1 MRARSLRVLGCVAAI
16 SLATAAC
23 GGVGDDTAGGDGSE
37 VSFGGET
44 TGGDGKAGGSDNE
57 INVTGSMT
65 TLGFSVEDEIAKAR
79 VAEVKQAYPDLDLKV
94 TSGAFDEQQFL
105 SAVAAGKPPSAVYL
119 PRSELGTYAAK
130 GALLPL
136 DDCIEAQGIDMSLYR
151 ESAVSQV
158 TYDGQIYGIPE
169 FNSVRL
175 VLANSNALQDAG
187 LSPDDIDVSDWDG
200 VMAASKQLYQTGGS
214 GIQRIGF
221 DPKIPEFFPLW
232 VAAAG
237 GELVSED
244 GQTAYLDSPEA
255 VEALTYTV
263 SLVDANGGWSDF
275 KTFRDTWDFFG
286 DNNQFVADQ
295 LGAFPMED
303 WYLDVLADVSPNAP
317 VTAMPFKDREG
328 NLLTYATGQAWS
340 VPKGSNNPTA
350 ACAFAATMTSTD
362 AWMAAAEASKADR
375 KKSGGAY
382 LGTWTANK
390 EADER
395 IFAEVYEPSGIE
407 SLDQAVKVL
416 QSLQDSAIVDP
427 PSPAAA
433 EVKKAWEDAV
443 LRALQ
448 GDQSPEEALQQAQK
462 EATEAIA
469 DAQ

>member
-1 MRARSLRVLGCVAAI
+1 MRIRSVKVLGCLAAI
-16 SLATAAC
+16 SLLSAAC
-23 GGVGDDTAGGDGSE
+23 GGVGDDNGSSGDAGDPGAMGGD
-37 VSFGGET
+37 VK
-44 TGGDGKAGGSDNE
+44 GK
-57 INVTGSMT
+57 MT
-65 TLGFSVEDEIAKAR
+65 TLGFTVEDQIAKAR
-79 VAEVKQAYPDLDLKV
+79 VAEVRKAYPDLDLKV

-105 SAVAAGKPPSAVYL
+105 SAVASGKPPSAVYL

-136 DDCIEAQGIDMSLYR
+136 DDCIEAQDIDMSLFR

-175 VLANSNALQDAG
+175 VLANSDALEEAG
-187 LSPDDIDVSDWDG
+187 LSAEDIDVSDWDSLMT
-200 VMAASKQLYQTGGS
+200 VSKQLYKAGGS
-214 GIQRIGF
+214 DIERIGF

-232 VAAAG
+232 TAAAG
-237 GELVSED
+237 GEVLSED

-255 VEALTYTV
+255 IEALTYTL
-263 SLVDANGGWSDF
+263 SLVEANGGWSDF

-303 WYLDVLADVSPNAP
+303 WYLDVLADVSPDAP
-317 VTAMPFKDREG
+317 VTALPFKDKEG

-340 VPKGSNNPTA
+340 VPKGSNNPAA

-362 AWMAAAEASKADR
+362 AWIAAAEASKADR
-375 KKSGGAY
+375 EKSGGAY
-382 LGTWTANK
+382 LGTWTANS

-395 IFAEVYEPSGIE
+395 IFEEIYEPSGIE
-407 SLDQAVKVL
+407 SLDNAVEVL

-443 LRALQ
+443 LRALE
-448 GDQSPEEALQQAQK
+448 GDQTPEEALQQAQE